1 MQKTHLYGP
10 GTVLG
15 AFIDLTAGDG
25 PFAEAIALCLAQ
37 GVTQRR
43 TERADAAMLTLAA
56 RGDLPADRL
65 GRQLG
70 RLARA
75 GEVRPGRVADALE
88 RAVEGGAYAG
98 VWRILAAA
106 LPVLCPEPGERPAH
120 RLDRLIALGLRT
132 ARWTGALRRGPGDR
146 RAGRAQGVVE
156 HRPRGPRPGRVPH
169 GLRARSDG
177 SVFAPHRTTTTRSPG
192 AGR

>member
-1 MQKTHLYGP
+1 MYSDHGWYWTIWRRLLPSHPEVVAAHVLPQMQKTHLYGP

-75 GEVRPGRVADALE
+75 GEVRPGGGADALE

-120 RLDRLIALGLRT
+120 GRS
-132 ARWTGALRRGPGDR
+132 TG
-146 RAGRAQGVVE
+146 
-156 HRPRGPRPGRVPH
+156 
-169 GLRARSDG
+169 
-177 SVFAPHRTTTTRSPG
+177 
-192 AGR
+192 